1 MSIHAPDP
9 SSESSGRRLG
19 DRHGESPRG
28 FAAFLLRGG
37 RLTKRAGEVAS
48 YAPAVGAGVALL
60 SSVSLAGVL
69 AGVFMGLTAQEA
81 RATCTQASGVWT
93 CSGAISVTQT
103 IGTSAAAEVKIK
115 VESTANINVASGTA
129 FVLNALNPNGGS
141 INWYQQGNNSNVF
154 VGQDGVIKAANSG
167 RGDITIRATSE
178 FRSGSTSS
186 TLPTIEAIKQQPDLG
201 NIIVAVAT
209 VTGSGTGDAIKIT
222 NNGTGS
228 NTVSATGPLTSGT
241 GGGDGIDLFSG
252 ANANALAPNASL
264 NITVGTVTGA
274 HMGMRLSHKGH
285 ANVSIVATGA
295 VSSTQSDSNSS
306 DSAIHLKS
314 EGGNSNVHIS
324 VATVTA
330 SAGKGHGIYVDQR
343 AGGGVTISASGA
355 VTAAGTHADSHAVEV
370 DMRAGNP
377 VNLSFGGAVSA
388 AGGDAINVEDPGSH
402 GNTNGSLTIS
412 AAAITG
418 KKSAIKA
425 IHRRGGA
432 VTITATGTVIGS
444 GGSGSDSAIDVK
456 NQDHESAIKI
466 TVATV
471 TAQGTGDST
480 DGIRVEQ
487 LQAGDVEINAS
498 GSVTA
503 AGRHGIYL
511 KQDSSTRTANN
522 DVTITVSST
531 VTGDDGNNDNA
542 IKVAARSG
550 DDVTINLN
558 SGAVVGTANQFS
570 IIETAGNAKVVLN
583 SGSEVKGSVTLGAGD
598 DTLTISGGSY
608 GGAVDLGAGSDTLDI
623 QTSGAVTLSAVFG
636 FESLSLGDNAD
647 LTSSVTLSA
656 TGDAV
661 RVTLAAGTDVDVSTG
676 TAFTL
681 IQNGANGIAFTQAAN
696 GQALTGETG
705 VIHATN
711 SGAGDIAITTTG
723 DVKRTAAGKNIY
735 AKNADSAGGSI
746 SITAGSI
753 DAVGSSGN
761 GHRIH
766 VVQLGSGAVTINANG
781 TISGPTGGA
790 AIRVETGAGK
800 TVTVNLNNGA
810 YVGKHTS
817 PRRAIEETAGNAT
830 VEVKSGA
837 TLRGSVNLG
846 AGTDVLRVHSTA
858 TLSSMSGVETLVVGT
873 FGNAQ
878 ITAPLQVGTL
888 TVEGTLNLADNQF
901 VDRQHTVSQN
911 FTGGGTIKIEANF
924 QSTERRE
931 VSGDKLTIQRVVSGT
946 TFIDADTG
954 NLTIRD
960 QNNGRLDVVT
970 VNSGAV
976 SEGAF
981 TILDADD
988 RNFAVEWI
996 PPNSNLLYNDQHRV
1010 TTGATET
1017 KFQLVRAGCV
1027 VKSVD
1032 SNSPNF
1038 LVYDCNTA
1046 VYTQTKSFTSPH
1058 DLTFNVSPTAS
1069 MNVAS
1074 GDAFNMTQSG
1084 AGGIVFNQAANV
1096 RPINT
1101 TNGHGIFASNA
1112 GGGNVTVNVNG
1123 TLTASGSDKDAIHM
1137 TDTGEGGIVFNQ
1149 AANGRPIKAT
1159 SGHGIFASNAGGG
1172 NVTVNVNGTLT
1183 ASGSG
1188 KDAIHVENT
1197 GTGASSGTVSI
1208 MVSSSVSASASDGDA
1223 IYIKNDGGT
1232 SSITLASGA
1241 SVGTA
1246 NQAAI
1251 RTAAGDTSAFVKAQ
1265 AVLVGSAYFG
1275 AGADSLSFESGGFQS
1290 TQILDGGTGTGT
1302 DTLNFRGNGQ
1312 ITGSNLLNW
1321 EAINFGRAGTL
1332 DTTITFSENSTTLQ
1346 AADVSLK
1353 ASGKLN
1359 LQDGAVDDF
1368 LTMGGNFHG
1377 SGGTIAIDVNYY
1389 QAATVNYDR
1398 LHIDG
1403 DITGTTVLDISEITP
1418 GSSATLHNR
1427 MRLISV
1433 KRGSTVSP
1441 NAFTLSGVTNA
1452 GGFDYELFY
1461 SRTRFAFYLTRIV
1474 PCDGEKEGSKML
1486 VCNDRMY
1493 STKTFTASGN
1503 ENLIVQMNNAID
1515 TYAGDAF
1522 TLINSGTGDIT
1533 FTQASGGGFIV
1544 AEENGIRAEANGG
1557 TVRISVTGSVTSGPD
1572 SDTIAAINTKSNN
1585 TGRSSITLS
1594 GARIGNPG
1602 RDAIW
1607 NDGGRS
1613 TLAALDGS
1621 TIIGTIN
1628 LGGDD
1633 DVMTTEAALISGE
1646 LEGGAGIDTLRFGE
1660 LTTGDASKIS
1670 NWENVLVESGA
1681 SVIVAGSVDAAGPL
1695 SVGGAL
1701 SARDGDATGIIR
1713 SSDPASAFTGGGILR
1728 LEADFATGAGTAD
1741 RLVVDGTV
1749 SGVTTIEILDIGG
1762 VNTTNS
1768 VVVAEA
1774 TSEALGTISAG
1785 SFVVADELFFA
1796 SEFRD
1801 NKVHVTQ
1808 KAVNGSVTNAAGTT
1822 MHTVTGL
1829 HRSGHVLSTGS
1840 STDLNVVVNSDVAVL
1855 TIDTAFDL
1863 SHSGTG
1869 GVSLTQSTNG
1879 LALKGGESGIAV
1891 SNAGGGAV
1899 SISATGPV
1907 VGLGTTSDT
1916 AGIHVVNDSDGTG
1929 IAITAADVTGEFRGI
1944 YAVNS
1949 GSGAVR
1955 IAAQDVAGG
1964 RSHGIH
1970 AINGPSGADGVT
1982 VSAASVFTRRG
1993 DGIRAISSS
2002 TASVG
2007 VSVGPG
2013 AVDARGFKGSGIYA
2027 ESSGG
2032 DVTISA
2038 SAVSG
2043 RQFGIWAKTSGTGA
2057 ISIGASGA
2065 VVGGGHEVENFA
2077 GIFALQDGGGSAV
2090 AAVGITAATVTSGG
2104 RAIWAHNKSGGN
2116 LTISAGA
2123 LTAAKAALHAINEA
2137 DGDLTVSIS
2146 GRVASR
2152 DAASFE
2158 SAVAVYQSGTGNLSV
2173 TVQGAVSAAS
2183 SGTNVAGVRGSTTNA
2198 AGKDLFV
2205 SVATVSAAEGF
2216 GVHAV
2221 NLGTGATVVMASG
2234 SVSAKKTG
2242 VHVMNS
2248 GASAGGTSITV
2259 ADVASDTERGI
2270 YVIDKGAG
2278 ALNVSAGRVEA
2289 KKGEH
2294 QAIHAKNERGGSVTV
2309 SATGLVSTQG
2319 SATAALHVL
2328 NDSQGESMS
2337 ISVAG
2342 VEGGSHAIHADN
2354 SGSGMLSI
2362 TASGEV
2368 LADGSDGIGIRAHN
2382 EGSSASSD
2390 SMLSITAGAMVSG
2403 TMQGIQAT
2411 NKGGGALTISA
2422 TAVSAA
2428 DKHAIYAK
2436 NENGG
2441 DLSLSASGLLSAFG
2455 SGTDAGPTVMLMNAQ
2470 GDGSLGI
2477 SVATV
2482 TSSHKIAID
2491 ADNDGTGSLTIAAGA
2506 VTAGGSHAIKADNA
2520 RGGSVSISASRDV
2533 EASGMADAFGIHAR
2547 NDGSG
2552 SAMSI
2557 SVRDVTAS
2565 GTAIDAENKGD
2576 GSLTIVAAVVTA
2588 EGSHAIKAVNENGG
2602 SVSISASR
2610 DIKATGTAAA
2620 FGIRASNDASGAAM
2634 SINVRDVTASGT
2646 AIDASNKGEG
2656 SLTVVAREVTA
2667 GGSHAIKAVN
2677 ENGGSVSISVSRTV
2691 MATGTADAFGIHA
2704 SSDASGAAM
2713 SINVRDVTASG
2724 TAINASNM
2732 GDGSLTIA
2740 AAAVTA
2746 GGGHAIKAV
2755 NANGG
2760 SVSISAGGAVTI
2772 SGNANTVGIYAR
2784 NDKKGAA
2791 MTIEAPNVTSSGTGI
2806 DAENKGAGGGLSI
2819 SAAAVMAGGSHAV
2832 KAVNEEGGSVSI
2844 SLSGAVTATADA
2856 SVGVFA
2862 SNDKDGSTLSIGARD
2877 VTAKG
2882 DAIRVENKGNGALTV
2897 LVDDVTAGGDFGVHA
2912 SNERGGLL
2920 SISVANVESKGTASG
2935 AAAIYAVNKKDG
2947 GLEIASS
2954 GDVAGAN
2961 NGVTAETK
2969 GDGVLSVRVTG
2980 SVTAMAGQGVQATGD
2995 RAGSSLSI
3003 VVGSGAGAAF
3013 SGREVS
3019 GKTGGI
3025 TVIDKG
3031 SGTLTVSAGAVS
3043 GGDGYGVNAQ
3053 NDGGGDLS
3061 IRLTGDVSGDV
3072 TSGSGRGEPAGI
3084 SAYNKDGR
3092 LSITA
3097 MSVSGAAAGIWA
3109 KNSDG
3114 SDLTISANGSV
3125 TAGGNYGVRA
3135 ENGGSG
3141 TLSVVVSGAVKA
3153 SGSTARD
3160 AAGVFAQNEGRGLT
3174 VGVAGVEGAK
3184 DGIRAELKGGGNV
3197 SISASGDVEGKSR
3210 YGIHAYIREGGDQMT
3225 VSVRD
3230 VAGGEHGL
3238 HAVNKGAGNLTISAG
3253 AVSGGSGYGVRALNY
3268 SGGALSITLSGNVEA
3283 GVDASDVEFRVTA
3296 AALAAYNSASGTD
3309 LSITA
3314 QRDVVAKDGASAHGI
3329 WARNEGSGALTIS
3342 ASGAVVGTA
3351 DGQDGIH
3358 AIGGTASAGMTIT
3371 TAGSVSGSAT
3381 GIRAENRGSGALA
3394 VTASGEIAA
3403 GGSASTDAGVYAKS
3417 VGSAMA
3423 ITVRSTVTS
3432 KRHGIRAIN
3441 ESASAGTD
3449 LTITLEGGANVRGD
3463 QTGVHAKN
3471 SGSGALNVTVAG
3483 QAIGFGDG
3491 DNDGVYASNAS
3502 GDLTISIGGSA
3513 EVRATS
3519 SATDSYGVDAKII
3532 GTGSASTLK
3541 VTSDGIVRGG
3551 IRASNRTSGGAIE
3564 ISVAGRVEGGDRTA
3578 IDTDGAGA
3586 TAITLRSG
3594 ADVRSKGIATIH
3606 DGDRDSTLTIRAGAR
3621 VEGAVHL
3628 GGGDDRL
3635 VLHDVA
3641 ADGFSEA
3648 TFYGGSDG
3656 EDGGDDAIF
3665 LSYSSSDGV
3674 GADFTAQLLSKIE
3687 NDWERLVIGA
3697 GFKPEFAGASELNA
3711 GLDLPAGT
3719 EIGMADNA
3727 DPVDSLKVKGNLR
3740 GGGRVRIDVD
3750 FDTEKADTLMVGG
3763 NVSGVTSIHLND
3775 LTESTA
3781 KPQGQNMVVV
3791 SVEDSGSVRQ
3801 ENFKLDDETSE
3812 KGAVAYNLALRES
3825 NGVGEFVLE
3834 RKGISSVGA
3843 ILEMTPPILAD
3854 VFAKTPSLATRNI
3867 ARQATAFVNR
3877 VGATGQGFSEQFNR
3891 VGAENAWLRVYTE
3904 AADYEDNNSGG
3915 KAESGGSGI
3924 QGGMDVLSVEHG
3936 SGNWVVGISAQ
3947 YGSVKGEADGASGR
3961 GVVESS
3967 GYGVGANATWFGRS
3981 GVYVDTVTQLGW
3993 VASDYSS
4000 ASRVIKEGAK
4010 STTWAASLEVGQR
4023 FQVAPGAAVLAQGQL
4038 GASRVNSERF
4048 TTADGTNVEF
4058 QTDPILSGRL
4068 GLGGEFEFANGN
4080 GYVLGSVVVHDAP
4093 DSGKIVMG
4101 ESEFGTGLSSPQG
4114 EISFG
4119 RLFEVS
4125 ADVDMFVD
4133 GSYRFSLENEARSS
4147 SGISLSGGMQWKW

>member
-1 MSIHAPDP
+1 MSIYAPDP

-48 YAPAVGAGVALL
+48 YAPTVGAGVALL
-60 SSVSLAGVL
+60 SSLSLAGVL
-69 AGVFMGLTAQEA
+69 AGVFIGLTAQKA
-81 RATCTQASGVWT
+81 RATCTESSGVWT
-93 CSGAISVTQT
+93 CSGVISETQS
-103 IGTSAAAEVKIK
+103 IGTSAAEELKIK
-115 VESTANINVASGTA
+115 VVSTASITVASGVA
-129 FVLNALNPNGGS
+129 FNLNVLSPNGGS
-141 INWYQQGNNSNVF
+141 INWYQQGSNSRVF
-154 VGQDGVIKAANSG
+154 VGQTGVIFAANSG
-167 RGDITIRATSE
+167 RGDITIRATSA
-178 FRSGSTSS
+178 FRSGTTSS
-186 TLPTIEAIKQQPDLG
+186 TVPVIEAKKEQPDLG

-228 NTVSATGPLTSGT
+228 NTVTATGPLTSGT
-241 GGGDGIDLFSG
+241 GGGDGIDLLSVV
-252 ANANALAPNASL
+252 NAQSIAPNSSL

-274 HMGMRLSHKGH
+274 QMGMRLEHKGSG
-285 ANVSIVATGA
+285 NVSIVATGA
-295 VSSTQSDSNSS
+295 VSSTQSDNNST
-306 DSAIHLKS
+306 DSAIQLKS
-314 EGGNSNVHIS
+314 QSGNSNVHLS

-330 SAGKGHGIYVDQR
+330 SAGKGHGIYVHQR
-343 AGGGVTISASGA
+343 SGGYVSISASGA
-355 VTAAGTHADSHAVEV
+355 VTATGTHADSHAVEV
-370 DMRAGNP
+370 DTGAGSP
-377 VNLSFGGAVSA
+377 VNLSFSGAVSA
-388 AGGDAINVEDPGSH
+388 AGGNAINVQDPGSH

-425 IHRRGGA
+425 IHKRGGA

-444 GGSGSDSAIDVK
+444 GGTGDDSAIDVK

-498 GSVTA
+498 GAVTA

-511 KQDSSTRTANN
+511 KQDASTRTANN

-542 IKVAARSG
+542 IKVTTRAG

-608 GGAVDLGAGSDTLDI
+608 DGTVDLGAGSDTLDI
-623 QTSGAVTLSAVFG
+623 QTSGSVTLSAVFG

-661 RVTLAAGTDVDVSTG
+661 RVTLAAGTDVNVGSG

-753 DAVGSSGN
+753 DAGGSSGD

-766 VVQLGSGAVTINANG
+766 VVQDGSGAVTINANG
-781 TISGPTGGA
+781 TISAPTGGA
-790 AIRVETGAGK
+790 AIRVETDAGK

-817 PRRAIEETAGNAT
+817 PRRAIEETNGNAT

-837 TLRGSVNLG
+837 TLRGSVDLG
-846 AGTDVLRVHSTA
+846 TGTDVLRVHSTA

-888 TVEGTLNLADNQF
+888 TVEGTLNLADGQF

-924 QSTERRE
+924 QSTNRRE

-954 NLTIRD
+954 NLTNRD

-988 RNFAVEWI
+988 GEFAVEWI
-996 PPNSNLLYNDQHRV
+996 PPNSDLRYNDGHQV

-1017 KFQLVRAGCV
+1017 KFQLVKAGCV

-1032 SNSPNF
+1032 SNSPN
-1038 LVYDCNTA
+1038 LHVYDCNTA
-1046 VYTQTKSFTSPH
+1046 VYTQTQTRDATITH

-1074 GDAFNMTQSG
+1074 GDAFNMTHSG
-1084 AGGIVFNQAANV
+1084 AGGIVFSQAANG
-1096 RPINT
+1096 RHINT

-1112 GGGNVTVNVNG
+1112 GGGNV
-1123 TLTASGSDKDAIHM
+1123 
-1137 TDTGEGGIVFNQ
+1137 
-1149 AANGRPIKAT
+1149 R
-1159 SGHGIFASNAGGG
+1159 
-1172 NVTVNVNGTLT
+1172 VNVNGTLT

-1232 SSITLASGA
+1232 SSITLARGA

-1275 AGADSLSFESGGFQS
+1275 GGADSLSFESGGFQS

-1418 GSSATLHNR
+1418 GSSDTLHNR

-1433 KRGSTVSP
+1433 KRGSTVSA

-1474 PCDGEKEGSKML
+1474 PCDGEKEGSNRL

-1493 STKTFTASGN
+1493 STKTFTVSGDK
-1503 ENLIVQMNNAID
+1503 NLIVEMNTAID

-1557 TVRISVTGSVTSGPD
+1557 TVRISVTGSVTSGPY

-1585 TGRSSITLS
+1585 TGRTSITLS
-1594 GARIGNPG
+1594 GARIGNPD
-1602 RDAIW
+1602 RHAIW

-1633 DVMTTEAALISGE
+1633 DVITTEAALISGE

-1681 SVIVAGSVDAAGPL
+1681 SIIVAGSVDSAGPL
-1695 SVGGAL
+1695 SVGGTL

-1713 SSDPASAFTGGGILR
+1713 SSDPASAFTGGGVLR

-1749 SGVTTIEILDIGG
+1749 SGVTTIEVLDIGG

-1768 VVVAEA
+1768 VVVVEA

-1822 MHTVTGL
+1822 LHTVTGL
-1829 HRSGHVLSTGS
+1829 HRRGHVLSTGS

-1869 GVSLTQSTNG
+1869 GVSLTQSANG

-1929 IAITAADVTGEFRGI
+1929 ITITAADVTGEFRGI

-1955 IAAQDVAGG
+1955 VAAQDVAGG

-1970 AINGPSGADGVT
+1970 AVNGPSGAGGVT

-2057 ISIGASGA
+2057 ISIDASGA

-2077 GIFALQDGGGSAV
+2077 GIYALQDGGGSAV

-2221 NLGTGATVVMASG
+2221 NLGTGATVVRASG

-2270 YVIDKGAG
+2270 YVIDKGTG

-2342 VEGGSHAIHADN
+2342 VKGGSHAIHADN

-2506 VTAGGSHAIKADNA
+2506 VTAGGSHAIKADNT
-2520 RGGSVSISASRDV
+2520 RGGSVSISASQDIA
-2533 EASGMADAFGIHAR
+2533 ASGMADAFGIHAR
-2547 NDGSG
+2547 NDDSG

-2620 FGIRASNDASGAAM
+2620 FGIFASNDASGAAM

-2772 SGNANTVGIYAR
+2772 SGNTNTVGIYAR

-2819 SAAAVMAGGSHAV
+2819 SAAAVTAGGSHAV

-2882 DAIRVENKGNGALTV
+2882 DAIRVENKGDGALTV
-2897 LVDDVTAGGDFGVHA
+2897 LADDVTAGGDFGVHA

-2920 SISVANVESKGTASG
+2920 SISVANVESEGTASG

-2961 NGVTAETK
+2961 NGVAAETK

-3025 TVIDKG
+3025 TAIDKG

-3114 SDLTISANGSV
+3114 GDLTISANGSV
-3125 TAGGNYGVRA
+3125 TAGGSYGVRA

-3153 SGSTARD
+3153 SGASARN
-3160 AAGVFAQNEGRGLT
+3160 AAGVFAHNEGRGLT

-3268 SGGALSITLSGNVEA
+3268 SGGALSITLSGDVEA
-3283 GVDASDVEFRVTA
+3283 GADASDVEFRVAA

-3342 ASGAVVGTA
+3342 AGGAVVGTA

-3381 GIRAENRGSGALA
+3381 GIRAENRGSGALS

-3417 VGSAMA
+3417 AGSAMA

-3449 LTITLEGGANVRGD
+3449 LTITLEGGAKVRGD

-3483 QAIGFGDG
+3483 QAMGFGDG

-3532 GTGSASTLK
+3532 GTGTASTLR
-3541 VTSDGIVRGG
+3541 VTSDGLVRGG

-3564 ISVAGRVEGGDRTA
+3564 ISVGGRVEGGDRTA

-3740 GGGRVRIDVD
+3740 GGGRVRVDVD

-3904 AADYEDNNSGG
+3904 TADYEDNNSGG

-4119 RLFEVS
+4119 RLFQVS